1 MTGVDWD
8 QFISLLPAPHTITVE
23 AYAGSGAYGD
33 TWSAPVVYDRC
44 FVDARRKRVRI
55 QTQDAAGAEVVSST
69 QVYGPPGMV
78 APPSSRVT
86 LPNGTVSRV
95 LDAAQLDDAGLG
107 LPAHVALSLE

>member
-1 MTGVDWD
+1 MDWD
-8 QFISLLPAPHTITVE
+8 EFITLLPEPRTITVE
-23 AYAGSGAYGD
+23 AYAGAGAYGP
-33 TWSAPVVYDRC
+33 TWAAPVTVDRC
-44 FVDARRKRVRI
+44 VVDAKRKRVRL

-69 QVYGPPGMV
+69 QVYCPPGTI

-95 LDAAQLDDAGLG
+95 LDAAELDDVGLA